1 MACKIENMVYETA
14 EALDESVFVYEAA
27 ELMAQY
33 NLGSIMVTSGGTVI
47 GLFTERD
54 LITRVIGLRKDPA
67 ETRLADVCTRNLISI
82 TTEATC
88 EEAIKLMGA
97 NKCRRLVVYKNNT
110 YQGMVSLPKV
120 AQAMAHKGGRDFAV
134 NFVFAISL
142 ATIIGFLILLSTR
155 LPDMIELA
163 RNTQ

>member
-1 MACKIENMVYETA
+1 M
-14 EALDESVFVYEAA
+14 
-27 ELMAQY
+27 
-33 NLGSIMVTSGGTVI
+33 
-47 GLFTERD
+47 
-54 LITRVIGLRKDPA
+54 IGLRKDPA
-67 ETRLADVCTRNLISI
+67 ETRLGDVCTRNLISI

-88 EEAIKLMGA
+88 EEAVKLMDA
-97 NKCRRLVVYKNNT
+97 NKCRRLVVYKNNI

-134 NFVFAISL
+134 NFVFAVSL